1 MKKIFII
8 ILLAIF
14 TIFPQCMATPE
25 ESLTINQYEI
35 KITTQNERIYIV
47 ENINIEGH
55 SNNIYNEI
63 FIWINGDAEDIKITF
78 YGDVIDA
85 IPLGNNKYS
94 INISSFNLSQNS
106 TINFDITY
114 FFDKTINEFRQISF
128 YNIEAFFIEF
138 DDEIIFNGFDL
149 SANSNI
155 LITLYKPSEAPI
167 NSYLFVAIFLIILV
181 ILMSTY
187 YILRKQKYS
196 KIKNISSESKELLS
210 TKKLLLMSILKQLE
224 KEYRS
229 KKISDD
235 TYNKLRDY
243 YKQEAVDSMKKLEDM
258 DSEII

>member
-47 ENINIEGH
+47 ENINIEGL

-94 INISSFNLSQNS
+94 INILSFNLSQNS

-149 SANSNI
+149 SAN
-155 LITLYKPSEAPI
+155 
-167 NSYLFVAIFLIILV
+167 
-181 ILMSTY
+181 
-187 YILRKQKYS
+187 
-196 KIKNISSESKELLS
+196 
-210 TKKLLLMSILKQLE
+210 
-224 KEYRS
+224 
-229 KKISDD
+229 
-235 TYNKLRDY
+235 
-243 YKQEAVDSMKKLEDM
+243 
-258 DSEII
+258 